1 MSYGPD
7 RWGKRPKSSAIQ
19 AGGVNMFYRHPKL
32 AGHVSDG
39 VENIDEVDVSKA
51 CKLNDTF
58 LDAAPAMDSA
68 YQEVL
73 VNGAVITVTNKI
85 LAGVLTL
92 QVLERGG
99 FVGRG
104 CFITALQLVQSS
116 GDNVGGTFTVVR
128 NFDGVQRVRVYFGV
142 FVKQVPHEKIAGN
155 AVVPYPVQLVY
166 AGWFDGVGP
175 AESTKQYIWAV
186 GNSRGTYGSYKA
198 MSENKED
205 GGKAGSSVE
214 LFKQHTGGS
223 VDHDDLESY
232 GDVPDDLATGVVNSS
247 GALAVYPN
255 VLIIDPPQEDLVMV
269 DLNPAPTE

>member
-7 RWGKRPKSSAIQ
+7 RWGVRPKSSAIQ
-19 AGGVNMFYRHPKL
+19 AGGVTMFYRHPKL

-39 VENIDEVDVSKA
+39 VGNIDEVDVSKA

-73 VNGAVITVTNKI
+73 VDGSVITVTNKI

-128 NFDGVQRVRVYFGV
+128 NFDGIQRVRVYYGV

-155 AVVPYPVQLVY
+155 AVVPYPVQLTY
-166 AGWFDGVGP
+166 AGWFDGIGP
-175 AESTKQYIWAV
+175 EASTKQYIWAV

-198 MSENKED
+198 MAENTAD
-205 GGKAGSSVE
+205 GGQPGSSVE
-214 LFKQHTGGS
+214 MLKQHTGGT
-223 VDHDDLESY
+223 VDHDNILAY
-232 GDVPDDLATGVVNSS
+232 GNVPDDLAAGVVDGS
-247 GALAVYPN
+247 GNLAAYPDIR
-255 VLIIDPPQEDLVMV
+255 VIDPPQTGLVME
-269 DLNPAPTE
+269 DH